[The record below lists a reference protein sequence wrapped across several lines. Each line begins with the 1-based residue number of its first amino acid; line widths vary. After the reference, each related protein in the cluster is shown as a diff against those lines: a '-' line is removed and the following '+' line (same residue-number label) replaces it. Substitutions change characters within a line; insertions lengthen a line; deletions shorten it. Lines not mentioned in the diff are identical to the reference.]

1 MSHVPKSTLT
11 GPRTDR
17 WPVADATDCI
27 EDVWGG
33 IRLVSRREN
42 HGDARTSGYM
52 NGTLLPSLGFGLRY
66 TVLTIVQW
74 S

>member
-11 GPRTDR
+11 GPRTDC
-17 WPVADATDCI
+17 VD
-27 EDVWGG
+27 
-33 IRLVSRREN
+33 IRCLVFCREN